1 MIANQ
6 IAGLLTGGVV
16 ASLTSYESIAT
27 VSLNTTQA
35 SVEFTGISGSYT
47 HLQLRILQRSTTPN
61 NTMMQYNSDT
71 GSNYNWHELFGE
83 GANAA
88 AGNSA
93 GSTTSMKA
101 TYLENIAAGVVGV
114 GVIDILDYADT
125 NKYKTMRGFAGSD
138 ANGSGYV
145 LFRSGLWR
153 STSAIT
159 SIKLTPATGSWD
171 QYSSIALYG
180 VK

>member
-6 IAGLLTGGVV
+6 IAGFLGV
-16 ASLTSYESIAT
+16 ASAVATTDYESIST

-61 NTMMQYNSDT
+61 NVMMQYNSDT
-71 GSNYNWHELFGE
+71 GTNYSWHELFGE
-83 GANAA
+83 GANASTGA
-88 AGNSA
+88 ASSA
-93 GSTTSMKA
+93 TSMKA
-101 TYLENIAAGVVGV
+101 TYLENIASGIVGV
-114 GVIDILDYADT
+114 GVIDILDYKDT
-125 NKYKTMRGFAGSD
+125 NKYKTMRALAGSD
-138 ANGSGYV
+138 NNGSGYI

-159 SIKLTPATGSWD
+159 SIKLTPASGSWD

-180 VK
+180 IK